1 MKNLKFVIALF
12 LFGCLSIFAQ
22 DKKFI
27 TYKVKQGE
35 SIQSISKA
43 LSITPYDL
51 LKLNPDVKDNVNVN
65 DIIIIPNKEYDPLAD
80 IKNAD
85 LSGISDKDIIVDK
98 YIYHEVV
105 PKETIY
111 SIIKS
116 FNISSEELNES
127 NPFLAADGL
136 KIGQVIRIPLKVD
149 VSQVE
154 AQDSNTQPYLVK
166 AKETKYSIT
175 KKFGIS
181 IDYLE
186 ELNPKI
192 AQNGL
197 QIGDVIIVPLEMQT
211 SADDEFIIYEVQ
223 KLETLYSITKKF
235 DLTEEELLSLNPEI
249 SGGIKEGMLLKIPN
263 KDLNEKPVFVDLLPE
278 GKELKIAMMLP
289 FKSRRDSLNFKGDRL
304 LNITTDFYFG
314 ALMAIDSLKAQ
325 GLSVHMK
332 VFDTEN
338 SKDVSKKISNQ
349 VELQEFDVVVGT
361 LFLSNVKIV
370 SNNLKYGKPLI
381 VSPISAKDHSN
392 IDNKKLVQER
402 ASLENHTEEMMSY
415 VKKNYDNQDL
425 IVIKNDT
432 KKSEQQYNRIIA
444 DIQALNPEKEV
455 KILEPKDG
463 YIKPDDFKVFRDTL
477 ERNIVNWFFVT
488 DNEPAYLGDV
498 FNNLGVFPEVDSLM
512 VFGFEKDRN
521 YNKID
526 NNFLARV
533 NFHYPSN
540 SFIDQ
545 EAIAYKNFETLYRK
559 KYHTYP
565 SSFALEGFDITY
577 DLLMRLATDS
587 DIINQGVSERIST
600 KYEFIENTSGSII
613 NKGIYIIKYDGLEE
627 KVIRSANQESEKLI
641 LE

>member
-1 MKNLKFVIALF
+1 MKKLKIVIFLF
-12 LFGCLSIFAQ
+12 LFGSLSILAQ

-35 SIQSISKA
+35 SIQSISKS

-51 LKLNPDVKDNVNVN
+51 LKLNPDVKDNVSVD
-65 DIIIIPNKEYDPLAD
+65 DIIIIPNKGYDPLED

-85 LSGISDKDIIVDK
+85 LSGIGDKDIIVDK
-98 YIYHEVV
+98 YIYHEIV
-105 PKETIY
+105 PKETEY
-111 SIIKS
+111 SITKS
-116 FNISSEELNES
+116 FNITSEELNES
-127 NPFLAADGL
+127 NRFLAVDGL

-149 VSQVE
+149 ELQLE

-197 QIGDVIIVPLEMQT
+197 QIGDVIIVPLEVPT

-235 DLTEEELLSLNPEI
+235 DISEDELQALNPEI
-249 SGGIKEGMLLKIPN
+249 SAGIKEGMLLKIEN
-263 KDLNEKPVFVDLLPE
+263 KNLALKPVFIDEIPE
-278 GKELKIAMMLP
+278 DTELKIAMMLP
-289 FKSRRDSLNFKGDRL
+289 FKSKRDSLNFKGDRL

-325 GLSVHMK
+325 GLSVHLK

-338 SKDVSKKISNQ
+338 NKDVSRKISDQ
-349 VELQEFDVVVGT
+349 VELQEFDVVVGPM
-361 LFLSNVKIV
+361 FLSNVKVV

-381 VSPISAKDHSN
+381 VSPISTKDHSN
-392 IDNKKLVQER
+392 IDNNKLIQER
-402 ASLENHTEEMMSY
+402 ASLENHTEEMMDF

-425 IVIKNDT
+425 IVIKNDS
-432 KKSEQQYNRIIA
+432 KKSEQQYNRIIQ

-455 KILEPKDG
+455 MILEPKDG

-488 DNEPAYLGDV
+488 DNDEAYLGDV
-498 FNNLGVFPEVDSLM
+498 FNNLGVFPEADSLI
-512 VFGFEKDRN
+512 VFGFEKDRT

-545 EAIAYKNFETLYRK
+545 NALSYKRFET
-559 KYHTYP
+559 TYKRRYYTLP
-565 SSFALEGFDITY
+565 SSYAVEGFDVTY

-600 KYEFIENTSGSII
+600 KYEFIENTSGGII
-613 NKGIYIIKYDGLEE
+613 NKGIYIVKYDGLEE
-627 KVIRSANQESEKLI
+627 KIIQSINQESTKL